1 MKTFVYR
8 VTGQGDEMEEA
19 LKATEKIGADSGL
32 NKKEILRL
40 RLLAEELFGMMQSIA
55 GDVEARYW
63 VESSGTSFAIR
74 MEADIN
80 MSKSTRKRLLSA
92 STDGGNAA
100 AKGFMGKIRDM
111 ITEMTLPREIQP
123 KKSDSPII
131 RLGDESGNYRSDD
144 RELDWSM
151 KKYKNEIR
159 QENVSRAQDELE
171 KSIVAN
177 IADDVSIS
185 IIRSHV
191 SITILKDF

>member
-123 KKSDSPII
+123 KKSDSSII